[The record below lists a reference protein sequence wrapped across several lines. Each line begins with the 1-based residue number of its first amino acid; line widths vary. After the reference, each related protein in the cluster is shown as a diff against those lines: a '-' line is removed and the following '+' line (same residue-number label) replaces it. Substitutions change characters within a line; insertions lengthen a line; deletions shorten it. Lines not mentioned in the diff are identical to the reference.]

1 MATYDFRKLGDV
13 EALESVPENANA
25 LVEVGG
31 DIKRVPGSNL
41 GGGGG
46 IPTAILKLDVGGS
59 DGKSV
64 ASLRESRVSDA
75 IYTATCDNMTFAEV
89 KALMLAGE
97 PVNMILAAFE
107 DADNAQMCFFSPAI
121 STGYYYVSNT
131 PKDSNPDSA
140 ALVGATFGMASNA
153 EFINPIT
160 LYWYEDGT
168 ITSEFRV

>member
-46 IPTAILKLDVGGS
+46 IPTAILKIDTDEL

-64 ASLRESRVSDA
+64 ASLKGSKVGDP

-97 PVNMILAAFE
+97 PVSVIIGSTQTTSNSA
-107 DADNAQMCFFSPAI
+107 DAIWSHAS
-121 STGYYYVSNT
+121 YVMYSERQE
-131 PKDSNPDSA
+131 K
-140 ALVGATFGMASNA
+140 ASGSGWN
-153 EFINPIT
+153 EVVTVDTNIGVF
-160 LYWYEDGT
+160 YWYPDDYITTYSNYIPSDGT
-168 ITSEFRV
+168 ES